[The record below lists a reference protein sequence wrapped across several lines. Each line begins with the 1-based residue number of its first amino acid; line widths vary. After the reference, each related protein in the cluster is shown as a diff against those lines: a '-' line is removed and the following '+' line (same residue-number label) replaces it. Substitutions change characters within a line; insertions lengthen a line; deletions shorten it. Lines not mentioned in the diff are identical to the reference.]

1 MTMAR
6 ESVPADGL
14 TYEELKALAEAEGR
28 PTDSMYA
35 LTRANDPF
43 VVGMPRR
50 QQAAEWFARFWQ
62 EFATEQGSKLH
73 IRRIHYRLISS
84 TRPIQRPNGE
94 PYENTETCWDVLCNA
109 GRDARYLGLIPRGAI
124 VDRRNPEPMIYTA
137 DDAPKDAVISG
148 SAGWL
153 EALSLDD
160 LPEPKLWLPG
170 GVVQPPVTPQRYHVE
185 IWCEKST
192 VNDVLMPLGQANGV
206 NVVTGVGE
214 MSLTRVEELM
224 IERIR
229 TADRPVRII
238 YVSDFDPAGIGM
250 PVSVA
255 RKIEYDIRD
264 EREAHDIQLRWVVLT
279 HEQCVQ
285 YRLPRT
291 PLKETERRAGKFEAR
306 FGEGA
311 TELDALEALHP
322 GELRRILQREVDR
335 YRDRGLARRIRN
347 VTKQACDDV
356 IAAQRRVR
364 ARHAEAIAQVE
375 ADHEALLTNIAELR
389 ERIADLQSEFE
400 DSAQPVFDAIEADLA
415 AELPSADDYKWP
427 EPNDG
432 DEDDD
437 PLYDSSR
444 DYFDQ
449 LARYREHQG
458 KPEDASFK
466 LHNLTCQQCGEP
478 FQSRRPHARMCSQK
492 CRKRR
497 ARERGAK
504 W

>member
-1 MTMAR
+1 MTNAD
-6 ESVPADGL
+6 DGL
-14 TYEELKALAEAEGR
+14 TYEELKALAKEEGR
-28 PTDSMYA
+28 PLESMYA
-35 LTRANDPF
+35 LSGSNDPF
-43 VVGMPRR
+43 IVDMPRR
-50 QQAAEWFARFWQ
+50 QEAAEWFARFWR
-62 EFATEQGSKLH
+62 EFAAESSRLH

-84 TRPIQRPNGE
+84 TRPFQRPNGE
-94 PYENTETCWDVLCNA
+94 AYENTEACWDALCNA
-109 GRDARYLGLIPRGAI
+109 GRDARYLGLIPRGPI
-124 VDRRNPEPMIYTA
+124 IDRRNPEPMIYIA
-137 DDAPKDAVISG
+137 DEELKAAVISG
-148 SAGWL
+148 SSGWL
-153 EALSLDD
+153 ESLSLDD

-170 GVVQPPVTPQRYHVE
+170 GVVEPPVIPQRYHLE
-185 IWCEKST
+185 MFCEKST
-192 VNDVLMPLGQANGV
+192 ANDILFPLGEQNRV

-214 MSLTRVEELM
+214 MSLTRVEEL

-229 TADRPVRII
+229 TIGRTGRRVRII
-238 YVSDFDPAGIGM
+238 YVSDFDPAGLGM

-255 RKIEYDIRD
+255 RKIEYDIRN

-291 PLKETERRAGKFEAR
+291 PLKETERRAEKFEAR

-322 GELRRILQREVDR
+322 GELRRILQREIDR
-335 YRDRGLARRIRN
+335 YRDRGLARRISN
-347 VTKQACDDV
+347 VTKKARDDV
-356 IAAQRRVR
+356 IAAERRVR

-375 ADHEALLTNIAELR
+375 ADHEALVSELAELR

-400 DSAQPVFDAIEADLA
+400 DGAQPVFDAIEADLA
-415 AELPSADDYKWP
+415 AELPSADDYEWP
-427 EPNDG
+427 EPKGG

-444 DYFDQ
+444 EYFDQ

-466 LHNLTCQQCGEP
+466 LHNLICKHCGEP
-478 FQSRRPHARMCSQK
+478 FQSRRPHARMCSRK
-492 CRKRR
+492 CWKRW